1 MNSCTHT
8 NIISSNQPLR
18 YLFVHF
24 NPFSIPGSAPM
35 AKVLLVLVFL
45 FVLNVSTTT
54 PLASAARLRREKLSH
69 FQFYWHDILSGRSP
83 TAVPVARAPPGLSSN
98 ATGFGQVTMIDDPLT
113 LGPTINS
120 SSIVGRAQ
128 GFYACAALDTVGL
141 MMVMNFVFHEGRYNG
156 STFTVMGRN
165 EVFKKVREMP
175 VVGGSG
181 AFRFARGYVEARTHW
196 FDLNTGDAIVHYDCF
211 VMHY

>member
-1 MNSCTHT
+1 
-8 NIISSNQPLR
+8 
-18 YLFVHF
+18 
-24 NPFSIPGSAPM
+24 M
-35 AKVLLVLVFL
+35 AKVLLVFVFL
-45 FVLNVSTTT
+45 FLLNYTSAAATH
-54 PLASAARLRREKLSH
+54 ASAAKLRREKLSH
-69 FQFYWHDILSGRSP
+69 FQFYWHDIVSGRSP

-113 LGPTINS
+113 LGPTMNS
-120 SSIVGRAQ
+120 SSVVGRAQ

-165 EVFKKVREMP
+165 EVFNKVREMP

-196 FDLNTGDAIVHYDCF
+196 FDLKTGDAIVHYDCF